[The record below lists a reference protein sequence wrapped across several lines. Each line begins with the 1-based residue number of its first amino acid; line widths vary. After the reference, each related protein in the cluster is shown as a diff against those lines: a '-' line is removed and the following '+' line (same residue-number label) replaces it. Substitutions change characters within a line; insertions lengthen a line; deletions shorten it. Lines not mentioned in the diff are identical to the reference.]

1 MWSRTKGIG
10 TCLRKES
17 TSITKWDL
25 LIFVGNSLVD
35 MLAKCGNFKDARRML
50 PKQPSTK
57 VVTWSDDIRMRN

>member
-1 MWSRTKGIG
+1 MRARTKGIR

-25 LIFVGNSLVD
+25 LIFLGNSLVD
-35 MLAKCGNFKDARRML
+35 MLAKCGSFKDARRML

-57 VVTWSDDIRMRN
+57 VVAWIDDIGM